1 MFGDLLCELVQIPG
15 PSGFESRV
23 TARLKELIQPYVDEV
38 RIDKIGNIIARKKG
52 SEGKRSLAIAAHTD
66 EVIDINTGVRAAS
79 LLTQAIADSEK
90 WED

>member
-38 RIDKIGNIIARKKG
+38 RIDKIGNLIAKK
-52 SEGKRSLAIAAHTD
+52 
-66 EVIDINTGVRAAS
+66 
-79 LLTQAIADSEK
+79 
-90 WED
+90 